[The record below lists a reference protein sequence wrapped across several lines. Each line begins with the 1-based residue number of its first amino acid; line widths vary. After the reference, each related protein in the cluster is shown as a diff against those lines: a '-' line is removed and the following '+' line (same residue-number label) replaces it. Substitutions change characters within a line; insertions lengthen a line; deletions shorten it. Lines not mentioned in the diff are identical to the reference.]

1 MQPGLRVIR
10 YGEWGYSDQDGGQ
23 GHVGTVCLPTKI
35 TKESLPHGM
44 VFVAWDSGIIANY
57 CYDGNEDDLTC
68 DLRVFDN
75 SQTGRVGC
83 FVIICRSNLDTS
95 SNLY

>member
-10 YGEWGYSDQDGGQ
+10 YGDWSYSDQDGGE

-35 TKESLPHGM
+35 KMDALPHGM
-44 VFVAWDSGIIANY
+44 VFVAWDSGVIANY
-57 CYDGNEDDLTC
+57 WYDGSNDSQLTC

-75 SQTGRVGC
+75 SQTGRLLTHRLEEIV
-83 FVIICRSNLDTS
+83 VS
-95 SNLY
+95 

>member
-10 YGEWGYSDQDGGQ
+10 YGNWNYGDQDGGE
-23 GHVGTVCLPTKI
+23 GHSGTICLPTKI
-35 TKESLPHGM
+35 TMDALPQGM

-57 CYDGNEDDLTC
+57 WYCNGDANLSC

-75 SQTGRVGC
+75 SQTGRVSYC
-83 FVIICRSNLDTS
+83 HLQKPSDDSVE
-95 SNLY
+95 

>member
-10 YGEWGYSDQDGGQ
+10 YGDWNYSDQDGGE

-35 TKESLPHGM
+35 KMDALPHGM
-44 VFVAWDSGIIANY
+44 VFVAWDSGVIANY
-57 CYDGNEDDLTC
+57 WYDGSDDSQLTC

-75 SQTGRVGC
+75 SQTGRLLTHRLEEIV
-83 FVIICRSNLDTS
+83 VS
-95 SNLY
+95 